1 MSAAEQVHECEWTI
15 GRLIGWT
22 TKYLADKGVPDARL
36 SAEVLLAH
44 VLSTRR
50 IDLYARFE
58 SEVEAEP
65 RTRFRELV
73 QRAAEHEPTAYL
85 VGQKEFFSLSFRV
98 TRDVLIPRPETEV
111 LVERVIDH
119 CRAVP
124 LAAPRLL
131 DVGTG
136 SGCIAIALLTQL
148 KDATTVATDIAP
160 GALAIARENAERHGV
175 SDRCVIVEA
184 DRLTLPP
191 ECVPSGG
198 FDVLMSNPPYI
209 PSDRMAELDAAV
221 KDFEPHAAL
230 GDGGDGLS
238 FYRTI
243 GEQAADVLQS
253 NGVVFVEI
261 DDGRADAVIDAVE
274 TGGSL
279 VHRTTW
285 KDQTVGRDRV
295 LMFAQPGADDRPPEV
310 GVSDG

>member
-1 MSAAEQVHECEWTI
+1 MSASEQVHECEWTI

-22 TKYLADKGVPDARL
+22 SKYLADKGVPDARL

-58 SEVEAEP
+58 SEVDAEP

-73 QRAAEHEPTAYL
+73 QRAADHEPTAYL
-85 VGQKEFFSLSFRV
+85 VGQKEFFSLTFRV
-98 TRDVLIPRPETEV
+98 SRDVLIPRPETEV
-111 LVERVIDH
+111 LVECVIDH
-119 CRAVP
+119 CRSVA
-124 LAAPRLL
+124 LAAAKLL

-148 KDATTVATDIAP
+148 KEATMVAADIAP
-160 GALAIARENAERHGV
+160 DALAIALENAARHGV
-175 SDRCVIVEA
+175 SDRCRFVEA
-184 DRLTLPP
+184 DRLTLPA
-191 ECVPSGG
+191 ECVPPGG

-209 PSDRMAELDAAV
+209 PSDRMADLDAAV
-221 KDFEPHAAL
+221 KDFEPHLAL

-243 GEQAADVLQS
+243 GAEASNLLQS
-253 NGVVFVEI
+253 RGVVFVEI

-274 TGGSL
+274 TGGSI
-279 VHRTTW
+279 VHHATW
-285 KDQTVGRDRV
+285 KDRTVGRDRV
-295 LMFAQPGADDRPPEV
+295 LMFGQRGADE
-310 GVSDG
+310 